1 MKKSYVIFLLIL
13 SLFLVY
19 YQPVKRDKFFKPIYG
34 SFPDKVATSDGY
46 ILSGYVL
53 DSTNKY
59 SKAVG
64 PLSILMVEVDT
75 IKNTS
80 KIYSVYVIRHNEKK
94 KSLAIR

>member
-34 SFPDKVATSDGY
+34 SFPDKLATSNGY
-46 ILSGYVL
+46 ILSGYTL

-59 SKAVG
+59 SRAVG
-64 PLSILMVEVDT
+64 PSSVLMVEVDT
-75 IKNTS
+75 VNKTS
-80 KIYSVYVIRHNEKK
+80 KIYSIYVVRHNEKK